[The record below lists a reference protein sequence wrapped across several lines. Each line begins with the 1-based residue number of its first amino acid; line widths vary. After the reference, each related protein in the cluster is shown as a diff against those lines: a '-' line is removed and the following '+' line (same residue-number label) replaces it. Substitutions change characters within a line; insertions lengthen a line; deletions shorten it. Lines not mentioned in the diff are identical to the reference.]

1 MHTKAVNESA
11 DRPVH
16 ASDVHLGTF
25 AAELNH
31 DAVQHADRRDVP
43 EMGERHV
50 DDHAIQRLVEI
61 EVMDK
66 PVSRGKED
74 LPGYGIGACLALQ
87 HRGDR
92 HKAGHFGGKV
102 QRRNQHAGQYPNARL
117 WVATTTATVA
127 TLRWMTFFGNSA
139 IWLIVQQG
147 ATDLPQTIVSDQT
160 LALFN
165 FPEHLPFSSL
175 LSFIAMAMV
184 AVLFVTSADSGA
196 RVVDT
201 LASGGTDKPP
211 CRYGLFKALRVDAC
225 LQQ

>member
-1 MHTKAVNESA
+1 M
-11 DRPVH
+11 
-16 ASDVHLGTF
+16 
-25 AAELNH
+25 
-31 DAVQHADRRDVP
+31 
-43 EMGERHV
+43 
-50 DDHAIQRLVEI
+50 
-61 EVMDK
+61 
-66 PVSRGKED
+66 
-74 LPGYGIGACLALQ
+74 
-87 HRGDR
+87 
-92 HKAGHFGGKV
+92 
-102 QRRNQHAGQYPNARL
+102 
-117 WVATTTATVA
+117 ATTTATVA

-147 ATDLPQTIVSDQT
+147 ATDLAQTIVSDQT

-165 FPEHLPFSSL
+165 FPEHFPFSSL

-201 LASGGTDKPP
+201 LASGGTGKPP